1 MKTAWEHYDEEK
13 LNEVRSFARE
23 YISFLN
29 RTKTEREFVAEASA
43 FAEREGF
50 TNIHDSVGELNPGDR
65 LYAINR
71 NKNLCLFV
79 IGELPLTKGMN
90 ILGAHIDSP
99 RLDLKQRPV
108 YEKDGFVLLDTHYYG
123 GIKKYQ
129 WTARPM
135 ALHGVV
141 VKKDGTAVPVCVGE
155 DPDDPVVG
163 ISEILIHL
171 AQTQLQKK
179 ASEAVEGEAL
189 DVLAGSIPAKDTEKD
204 PVKKYLLDLLNEKYG
219 IEEDDFISAE
229 IEVVPAEHARFFGL
243 DRSMI
248 MGYGHDDRVCAYS
261 SLRAI
266 LEMKVPKRTSCCIL
280 VDKEEVGSIGATGM
294 HSRWFENV
302 IVNLLDRSNA
312 ATLPGLNRT
321 LSASKMLSSDVSAA
335 VDPNFESVFEKR
347 NASWLGA
354 GLCLLKYTGSRGKS
368 GSNDASCEYV
378 AEVRRIMEDNE
389 VTYHTAELGAVDAGG
404 GGTIAY
410 ILGQLNM
417 DVIDAGIPVLNMH
430 SPSEIVSA
438 ADLFEAYRGYKAFLE
453 QAGRSN
459 QQ

>member
-1 MKTAWEHYDEEK
+1 MKTVWETYNAETRDAAMAFAEEY
-13 LNEVRSFARE
+13 RT
-23 YISFLN
+23 FLN
-29 RTKTEREFVAEASA
+29 ATKTEREFVKEASA
-43 FAEREGF
+43 LAEREGF

-79 IGELPLTKGMN
+79 IGEQPLTKGMN

-99 RLDLKQRPV
+99 RLDLKQKPL
-108 YEKDGFVLLDTHYYG
+108 YEKDGFVLMDTHYYG

-135 ALHGVV
+135 ALHGIVV
-141 VKKDGTAVPVCVGE
+141 RKDGSSVNICIGE

-163 ISEILIHL
+163 VSEILIHL
-171 AQTQLQKK
+171 AAKQMEKK
-179 ASEAVEGEAL
+179 GSEVVEGEAL
-189 DVLAGSIPAKDTEKD
+189 DLIVGSIPAEGEEKD
-204 PVKKYLLDLLNEKYG
+204 PIKKNLLALLKEKYN
-219 IEEDDFISAE
+219 IEEDDFLSAE

-243 DRSMI
+243 DRSMV
-248 MGYGHDDRVCAYS
+248 MGYGHDDRICAYT

-321 LSASKMLSSDVSAA
+321 LTASKMLSSDVSAG
-335 VDPNFESVFEKR
+335 VDPNYESVFEMK
-347 NASWLGA
+347 NSAFLG
-354 GLCLLKYTGSRGKS
+354 GGIVFNKYTGARGKS
-368 GSNDASCEYV
+368 GSNDANAEFV
-378 AEVRRIMEDNE
+378 AEIRRIMDEKQ
-389 VTYHTAELGAVDAGG
+389 VMFQTAELGRVDAGG

-410 ILGQLNM
+410 ILAQLNM
-417 DVIDAGIPVLNMH
+417 DVIDAGIAVLNMH
-430 SPSEIVSA
+430 SPSEIASV
-438 ADLFEAYRGYKAFLE
+438 ADIYEGYRAYSAFLSD
-453 QAGRSN
+453 AGN
-459 QQ
+459 